1 MAGLAELNSFVTK
14 FLNLWQSGCDAS
26 LQLKTRGGKAKITL
40 QLGLGEA
47 PPPPFS
53 TPPPRCV
60 PGPSR
65 QRRTER
71 RALARKEAEKA
82 QDKTDVEEAD
92 EEAENAENAKQEAEE
107 AVTIFNHEAV
117 EASDVTAAGKAGEA
131 SEVSAEEAVQ
141 DTFDQSAEQARDIF
155 PCLICEFVSNW
166 ESGLLIHMSKKHS
179 MIEQLDGNAALPED
193 DNFADTAHYWKTGR
207 LGTAFQT
214 FLDAN
219 SIIDNSN
226 FPEEFKET
234 ERAKVLEARKNAFGD
249 NYKYVP
255 PWNQK
260 Q

>member
-53 TPPPRCV
+53 TPPPRRV

-71 RALARKEAEKA
+71 RALARKEAEEA
-82 QDKTDVEEAD
+82 EDKTNVEE
-92 EEAENAENAKQEAEE
+92 EENVEEAENAKQEAEE
-107 AVTIFNHEAV
+107 A
-117 EASDVTAAGKAGEA
+117 SDVTAAGKACEA
-131 SEVSAEEAVQ
+131 SEVSAEQVR
-141 DTFDQSAEQARDIF
+141 TIF
-155 PCLICEFVSNW
+155 PCLICDFVSNW
-166 ESGLLIHMSKKHS
+166 ESGLLIHMTKKHS
-179 MIEQLDGNAALPED
+179 MIEQLDGNADLPED

-226 FPEEFKET
+226 FPAEIKDT
-234 ERAKVLEARKNAFGD
+234 EKLQVCASLESEAVIFFLWLVFIRTRLLQSGNGFSSKT
-249 NYKYVP
+249 
-255 PWNQK
+255 
-260 Q
+260 